1 MPGSKLFPK
10 WLLYAIIS
18 MLWWSIFGFLG
29 KVGADR
35 ISPSQL
41 QLFFTIGMI
50 PVAILCAYRLK
61 FKIGVEKVGIFYS
74 LLMGVLAALASL
86 AFFAALQ
93 KGKASLVA
101 PVTSLYPALTVVL
114 AVIFLKE
121 KLNKI
126 QLFGLALAMTS
137 IVILST

>member
-1 MPGSKLFPK
+1 
-10 WLLYAIIS
+10 
-18 MLWWSIFGFLG
+18 MLWWSIFGILG

-50 PVAILCAYRLK
+50 PVAILCAFRLRFK
-61 FKIGVEKVGIFYS
+61 FVAEKSGIFYS
-74 LLMGVLAALASL
+74 LLMGILAALASL

-114 AVIFLKE
+114 AMIFLKE
-121 KLNKI
+121 KLNGV
-126 QLFGLALAMTS
+126 QLCGLIFAMVS